1 MTRRR
6 TRVEINEKA
15 VARLMD
21 NLQNEF
27 DKHRITVPVNAE
39 VTPAAAQTVTNY
51 NGPIYLTTGDNAQV
65 AFGSGSTQA
74 RSDIQTVAPGYEKL
88 AEAVTALV
96 EHLDHHLS
104 PDEAQAA
111 RYTAGEVLREVTSP
125 APERA
130 VVKKLITGLKGLL
143 ASLAVGAGQE
153 ISAEGVA
160 WAREFVERLTGAM
173 AGS

>member
-1 MTRRR
+1 MGSGR
-6 TRVEINEKA
+6 TRVEINQKA
-15 VARLMD
+15 IAEMMGNIQREV
-21 NLQNEF
+21 

-74 RSDIQTVAPGYEKL
+74 RSDVQSVSPGYEKL

-96 EHLDHHLS
+96 EHLEDHLS

-111 RYTAGEVLREVTSP
+111 RETAEEVLREVTSP
-125 APERA
+125 APERTT
-130 VVKKLITGLKGLL
+130 VEKLVTGLKGLL
-143 ASLAVGAGQE
+143 ASLAVGLGQGTG
-153 ISAEGVA
+153 AEGVA
-160 WAREFVERLTGAM
+160 WAREFIGRLTDALT
-173 AGS
+173 